1 MTAKSSAWLSAGLG
15 LLILLLSGVIIPAI
29 ITGPPSVRVTLCLTL
44 VGTFFLACALGLV
57 LEESWAG
64 ILRDSRNAYSLS
76 RLQMVAWTW
85 LTISVLLAVVLVRA
99 WTKAQTPDALNIGL
113 PVNLLGLMGISYGS
127 GAVLVPLIKTVK
139 ANSVAATSSLDA
151 ARVRTG
157 EDALRTKGQLY
168 QRDEGQSPRFTDIF
182 TGDDVAN
189 AGIIDISKV
198 QNFCFT
204 ALVLIGY
211 TVTIFY
217 RLQNHFLVVTNDF
230 PPLGKL
236 DVTAFV
242 QAPEEY
248 WTVRPDLS
256 LTMLTL
262 IGISHVGYLAYKAMP
277 TGGGAPA
284 ASGGAPAPGPLG

>member
-1 MTAKSSAWLSAGLG
+1 M
-15 LLILLLSGVIIPAI
+15 GVQEQP
-29 ITGPPSVRVTLCLTL
+29 
-44 VGTFFLACALGLV
+44 
-57 LEESWAG
+57 LEARRFIRHADVQESMQ
-64 ILRDSRNAYSLS
+64 LD
-76 RLQMVAWTW
+76 
-85 LTISVLLAVVLVRA
+85 
-99 WTKAQTPDALNIGL
+99 QTPIGRRNFRGTTHD
-113 PVNLLGLMGISYGS
+113 V
-127 GAVLVPLIKTVK
+127 
-139 ANSVAATSSLDA
+139 
-151 ARVRTG
+151 
-157 EDALRTKGQLY
+157 QC
-168 QRDEGQSPRFTDIF
+168 
-182 TGDDVAN
+182 DVAN

-248 WTVRPDLS
+248 WTVLPDLS